1 MQLYDVPTDAHL
13 FGQDGGTDS
22 FRLNGLLPAPMAEEA
37 FSEISAWPEYAP
49 SPVRDLSPLAQA
61 VGIGA
66 LHYKDESQRLGI
78 GDVQALGGAY
88 AVLRLSAEI
97 LARDIGSRPALSS
110 VRNGAYI
117 DALRHMTVTVASG
130 DSFGVSV
137 AWGAKLAGCRC
148 QVFVPAASPAELIE
162 RIADL
167 DAVAVPIDGDE
178 AAALRACAAAAE
190 SEGWHAVAETQDSS
204 TLTRFQEILAGY
216 SVVASEALD
225 LPAESRPTH
234 VFVQARAAEVVLSLA
249 ARYRHVLG
257 DQGPRLVLVQSQ
269 NEDLP
274 SFRGTIPSIVQDSL
288 PQDAAASLTVDD
300 LAAKSILETL
310 RDRPFVPDKTSFA
323 GLLGALGAASS
334 PPLREALGIMRDSR
348 ILTLGNDS
356 LAGILN
362 ASDMLAE

>member
-1 MQLYDVPTDAHL
+1 MQLYDVPTDARL

-49 SPVRDLSPLAQA
+49 SPIRDLSPLAQA
-61 VGIGA
+61 IGIGA

-78 GDVQALGGAY
+78 GGVQALGGAY

-97 LARDIGSRPALSS
+97 LAREIGSRPALSS

-117 DALRHMTVTVASG
+117 DALRKMTVTVASG

-148 QVFVPAASPAELIE
+148 RIFVPTASPARLVK
-162 RIADL
+162 RIAAL
-167 DAVAVPIDGDE
+167 DAVAIPVDGDE
-178 AAALRACAAAAE
+178 AAAVRACAAAAA
-190 SEGWHAVAETQDSS
+190 SEGWHALAETQDNSA
-204 TLTRFQEILAGY
+204 LTRFQDILAGY

-225 LPAESRPTH
+225 LPAELRPTH
-234 VFVQARAAEVVLSLA
+234 VFVQAQVTEMALALA
-249 ARYRHVLG
+249 ARYRHVIG

-269 NEDLP
+269 NVDLP
-274 SFRGTIPSIVQDSL
+274 NFGGTLPSVVQDSL
-288 PQDAAASLTVDD
+288 LQDLAACLTVDD

-310 RDRPFVPDKTSFA
+310 HDRPFVPVETSIA

-334 PPLREALGIMRDSR
+334 PTLREALGIMRDSR
-348 ILTLGNDS
+348 ILTLGNES
-356 LAGILN
+356 LAGVSY
-362 ASDMLAE
+362 ASDMLAI